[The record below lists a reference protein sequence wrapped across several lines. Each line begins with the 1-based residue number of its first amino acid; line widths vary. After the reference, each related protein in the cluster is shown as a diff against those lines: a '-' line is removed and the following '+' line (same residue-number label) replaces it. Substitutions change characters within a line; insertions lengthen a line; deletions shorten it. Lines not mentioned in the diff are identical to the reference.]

1 MSNRARTAAFAST
14 LALVIWALAATD
26 SVSADDK
33 GGKVGPYNADILNL
47 IEGKGS
53 AADIRKKADDL
64 GDLMQ
69 AFKPRAK
76 GGLGVGPTPD
86 AIKPDGIEQK
96 FIAIGKS
103 KKGLAKPEV
112 AAQGEALA
120 KAAAVTKAI
129 GDVTMLYADK
139 DGKKNPTKW
148 KQYVTEM
155 QKGADDLTAA
165 AKGGDGDGIKKA
177 VGKINDACIN
187 CHSDFRD

>member
-1 MSNRARTAAFAST
+1 MSYRARTAAFAST
-14 LALVIWALAATD
+14 LALVIWAVAAAD
-26 SVSADDK
+26 SVSADEK
-33 GGKVGPYNADILNL
+33 GGKGHNAEILNL
-47 IEGKGS
+47 VDGKGS
-53 AADIRKKADDL
+53 AADIAKNADL
-64 GDLMQ
+64 GDVML

-155 QKGADDLTAA
+155 QKAADDLTAA

-177 VGKINDACIN
+177 VGKINDSCIN